1 MFADDTVVCCESRKT
16 GRANSLHFE
25 VKVNKR
31 LRGEKEEVG
40 ADNWRWRKYRN

>member
-1 MFADDTVVCCESRKT
+1 MFADDAVVSEQENRK
-16 GRANSLHFE
+16 SE
-25 VKVNKR
+25 VKVNER